1 MTLSAAFFVD
11 ATTHRV
17 RSLSGPADYCA
28 YPVASVE
35 SEALNLPEK
44 LPPGVSL

>member
-11 ATTHRV
+11 ATTRLA
-17 RSLSGPADYCA
+17 RSLSGTADYCA